1 MANLLLAERAAEK
14 VGKLGARN
22 FVMRQLHLQNR
33 FNRIYHYRR
42 ALYRDPNNI
51 LVWLELVRNARAK
64 YGNDD
69 VDIYNFE
76 ETGFIT
82 DIVTSA
88 MVVKATH
95 RLANW
100 YSKYS
105 LLVKND
111 TSWMLG
117 IDGRSSHLSA
127 GFDQFCKGKK
137 AIITFMA
144 SHSSPVTLLD

>member
-1 MANLLLAERAAEK
+1 MDNLLLAERAAEK

-88 MVVKATH
+88 MVVI
-95 RLANW
+95 R
-100 YSKYS
+100 
-105 LLVKND
+105 VE
-111 TSWMLG
+111 
-117 IDGRSSHLSA
+117 RS
-127 GFDQFCKGKK
+127 GK
-137 AIITFMA
+137 
-144 SHSSPVTLLD
+144 P